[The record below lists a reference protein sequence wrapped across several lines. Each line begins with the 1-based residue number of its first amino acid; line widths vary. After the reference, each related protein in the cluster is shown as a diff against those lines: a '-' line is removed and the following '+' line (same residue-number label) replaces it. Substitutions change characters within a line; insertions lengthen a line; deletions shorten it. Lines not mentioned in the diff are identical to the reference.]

1 MLFQKEAQKEELNL
15 LKMQADE
22 LKEKMENIDKKLFL
36 KLNEEL
42 RKANDKRLFFREIIF
57 KYFGICIEEMN
68 QADKIG
74 YDNLD
79 VFVNNLLP
87 DVTVQHPG

>member
-57 KYFGICIEEMN
+57 
-68 QADKIG
+68 
-74 YDNLD
+74 
-79 VFVNNLLP
+79 
-87 DVTVQHPG
+87 